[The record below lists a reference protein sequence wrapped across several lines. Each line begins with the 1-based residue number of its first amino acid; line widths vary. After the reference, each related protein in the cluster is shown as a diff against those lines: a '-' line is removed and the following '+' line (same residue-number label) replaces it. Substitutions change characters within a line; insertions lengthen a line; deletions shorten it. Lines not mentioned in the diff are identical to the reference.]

1 MGVVTEVAAGDS
13 SLTQRPERLEWDQAT
28 QDRAKDTKTI
38 KKPFCTYTLYKYKC
52 CLSTYTDGRI
62 KSTRNDT
69 TLLTERDSSACPCRA
84 SQTLH
89 SQLGLDNTGPMGV
102 TVRTGV
108 LSTAND
114 DSHANGSACR
124 DGIFRGAAELDFS
137 GNTNVNSKGSGELTG
152 TSPSRLRLPVVSGP
166 QKGWRFPASSHSE
179 LEGPQQI
186 HPGRTLQDGGVLHGE
201 GSGETGRLVSKD
213 RFEGCILPDPS
224 VFWAPEV
231 SSVHLEGKSLPVP
244 LLSIRTVMCPTS
256 IHEGHETCSGLS
268 QRKGNKIN
276 NLPG

>member
-1 MGVVTEVAAGDS
+1 M
-13 SLTQRPERLEWDQAT
+13 
-28 QDRAKDTKTI
+28 
-38 KKPFCTYTLYKYKC
+38 
-52 CLSTYTDGRI
+52 YTDGRI

-69 TLLTERDSSACPCRA
+69 TLLTEGDSSACPCRA
-84 SQTLH
+84 NQILH
-89 SQLGLDNTGPMGV
+89 SQLGLDNTGLMGV
-102 TVRTGV
+102 TVCTGV

-114 DSHANGSACR
+114 DSHANGSTCR

-137 GNTNVNSKGSGELTG
+137 GNTNINSKGSGELTG
-152 TSPSRLRLPVVSGP
+152 TSPSRLHLPVVSGP
-166 QKGWRFPASSHSE
+166 QKSLPFNNKKRKKRWRFPASSE

-186 HPGRTLQDGGVLHGE
+186 HPGRTLQDGGVSHGE

-231 SSVHLEGKSLPVP
+231 SAVHLEGKSLPVP
-244 LLSIRTVMCPTS
+244 LPSIRTVMCPTS
-256 IHEGHETCSGLS
+256 IHEGYETCSGLS

>member
-1 MGVVTEVAAGDS
+1 M
-13 SLTQRPERLEWDQAT
+13 
-28 QDRAKDTKTI
+28 
-38 KKPFCTYTLYKYKC
+38 YTLYKYKC

-69 TLLTERDSSACPCRA
+69 TLLTEGDSSTCPCRA

-89 SQLGLDNTGPMGV
+89 SQLGLDNTGPVGV

-114 DSHANGSACR
+114 DSHANGSTSR
-124 DGIFRGAAELDFS
+124 DGIFRGTAELDFS

-166 QKGWRFPASSHSE
+166 QKRWRFPASSHSE

-186 HPGRTLQDGGVLHGE
+186 HLGRTLQDGGVSHGE

-224 VFWAPEV
+224 VFWAPEFFC
-231 SSVHLEGKSLPVP
+231 SSPGRQVFTSSIAFHSDCHVP
-244 LLSIRTVMCPTS
+244 
-256 IHEGHETCSGLS
+256 HEYSRRS
-268 QRKGNKIN
+268 
-276 NLPG
+276 